1 MSSLHVMVLVH
12 WVPFVPFVRY
22 NDLTNHSQP
31 NILKRSHYTGT
42 SRKEDSKPEFNP
54 AFGYRIWVSKDFESK
69 FRWKGS
75 MAKKVKA
82 IQNNKEVLEN
92 TLKLLKFT
100 LSSKFKV
107 CTEASDWKNL
117 EFCES
122 LIERLKTMCG
132 SWFGSSMRNLHS
144 RVSLLSAV
152 PSTRSPNSPTC
163 WLCVAANLLT
173 QPRVDWLTI
182 SIRRLKFLGK
192 IVTN

>member
-1 MSSLHVMVLVH
+1 ML
-12 WVPFVPFVRY
+12 WCW
-22 NDLTNHSQP
+22 
-31 NILKRSHYTGT
+31 YTGFL
-42 SRKEDSKPEFNP
+42 SF
-54 AFGYRIWVSKDFESK
+54 
-69 FRWKGS
+69 
-75 MAKKVKA
+75 
-82 IQNNKEVLEN
+82 
-92 TLKLLKFT
+92 
-100 LSSKFKV
+100 LSSDTMISQITVNRIFWSVRIIQELPGKKIPSQNSIQRLGIEFEFRKISNWNFDERVPWLKKWKQFKITKKCLRIRWNRWNLRLSPKFKV